1 MPAVSSGARPN
12 SAPAADARPARPPV
26 TDRSAVQRRQGEGL
40 PGSAPDQDRDPRRQ
54 SSPSLY
60 VPGPGQDSEGFVMGR
75 NCDSCGAPY
84 FTRSPLSRYCSPR
97 CAKRAQRTG
106 LARSAQGAAMIAEPP
121 AVTQEVE
128 AAVRATLED
137 AGRLSTPLGQVAL
150 ALARRLDSPSGDTG
164 AGLAALAKQL
174 AATLAAV
181 TADVRPADDLLD
193 ELRAR
198 RDRKLGRPEERR

>member
-1 MPAVSSGARPN
+1 MERA
-12 SAPAADARPARPPV
+12 
-26 TDRSAVQRRQGEGL
+26 
-40 PGSAPDQDRDPRRQ
+40 
-54 SSPSLY
+54 
-60 VPGPGQDSEGFVMGR
+60 
-75 NCDSCGAPY
+75 CDSCKAPY
-84 FTRSPLSRYCSPR
+84 FARSPLSRYCSPR

-121 AVTQEVE
+121 AATQEVE

-164 AGLAALAKQL
+164 AGLASLAKQL

-181 TADVRPADDLLD
+181 TVDVRPADDLLSD
-193 ELRAR
+193 LRAR
-198 RDRKLGRPEERR
+198 RDRKLGHLEERS

>member
-1 MPAVSSGARPN
+1 MERACDCCR
-12 SAPAADARPARPPV
+12 
-26 TDRSAVQRRQGEGL
+26 T
-40 PGSAPDQDRDPRRQ
+40 
-54 SSPSLY
+54 LY
-60 VPGPGQDSEGFVMGR
+60 TP
-75 NCDSCGAPY
+75 
-84 FTRSPLSRYCSPR
+84 RSPLSRYCGSR

-174 AATLAAV
+174 AATMAAV

-198 RDRKLGRPEERR
+198 RDRKLGRREERS

>member
-1 MPAVSSGARPN
+1 
-12 SAPAADARPARPPV
+12 
-26 TDRSAVQRRQGEGL
+26 
-40 PGSAPDQDRDPRRQ
+40 
-54 SSPSLY
+54 
-60 VPGPGQDSEGFVMGR
+60 
-75 NCDSCGAPY
+75 
-84 FTRSPLSRYCSPR
+84 
-97 CAKRAQRTG
+97 
-106 LARSAQGAAMIAEPP
+106 MIAEPP

-193 ELRAR
+193 ELRIR
-198 RDRKLGRPEERR
+198 RDRKLGRSEERS

>member
-1 MPAVSSGARPN
+1 MERACDCCR
-12 SAPAADARPARPPV
+12 
-26 TDRSAVQRRQGEGL
+26 T
-40 PGSAPDQDRDPRRQ
+40 
-54 SSPSLY
+54 LY
-60 VPGPGQDSEGFVMGR
+60 TP
-75 NCDSCGAPY
+75 
-84 FTRSPLSRYCSPR
+84 RSPLSRYCGSR

-121 AVTQEVE
+121 AVTQDVE
-128 AAVRATLED
+128 AAVRLAMED

-174 AATLAAV
+174 VATLAAA
-181 TADVRPADDLLD
+181 TADVPPADDLLN

-198 RDRKLGRPEERR
+198 RDRKLGHPGGRS

>member
-1 MPAVSSGARPN
+1 MERACDCCR
-12 SAPAADARPARPPV
+12 
-26 TDRSAVQRRQGEGL
+26 T
-40 PGSAPDQDRDPRRQ
+40 
-54 SSPSLY
+54 LY
-60 VPGPGQDSEGFVMGR
+60 TP
-75 NCDSCGAPY
+75 
-84 FTRSPLSRYCSPR
+84 RSPLSRYCGSR

-164 AGLAALAKQL
+164 AGLASLAKQL
-174 AATLAAV
+174 AATLAAA
-181 TADVRPADDLLD
+181 TADARPAGDLLTD
-193 ELRAR
+193 LRAR
-198 RDRKLGRPEERR
+198 RDRKLGHPEGRS

>member
-1 MPAVSSGARPN
+1 
-12 SAPAADARPARPPV
+12 
-26 TDRSAVQRRQGEGL
+26 
-40 PGSAPDQDRDPRRQ
+40 
-54 SSPSLY
+54 
-60 VPGPGQDSEGFVMGR
+60 
-75 NCDSCGAPY
+75 
-84 FTRSPLSRYCSPR
+84 
-97 CAKRAQRTG
+97 
-106 LARSAQGAAMIAEPP
+106 MIAEPP
-121 AVTQEVE
+121 AATQEVE
-128 AAVRATLED
+128 AAVRLALED

-198 RDRKLGRPEERR
+198 RDRKLGRPGGRS

>member
-1 MPAVSSGARPN
+1 MERA
-12 SAPAADARPARPPV
+12 
-26 TDRSAVQRRQGEGL
+26 
-40 PGSAPDQDRDPRRQ
+40 
-54 SSPSLY
+54 
-60 VPGPGQDSEGFVMGR
+60 
-75 NCDSCGAPY
+75 CDSCGAPY
-84 FTRSPLSRYCSPR
+84 SAKSPLSRYCSPR

-128 AAVRATLED
+128 TAVRLALED

-164 AGLAALAKQL
+164 AGLASLAKQL
-174 AATLAAV
+174 AATLAAA
-181 TADVRPADDLLD
+181 TADARPTGDLLD

-198 RDRKLGRPEERR
+198 RDRKLGRPGGRS

>member
-1 MPAVSSGARPN
+1 M
-12 SAPAADARPARPPV
+12 
-26 TDRSAVQRRQGEGL
+26 E
-40 PGSAPDQDRDPRRQ
+40 RD
-54 SSPSLY
+54 
-60 VPGPGQDSEGFVMGR
+60 
-75 NCDSCGAPY
+75 CDSCGAPY
-84 FTRSPLSRYCSPR
+84 FARSPLSRYCSPR

-150 ALARRLDSPSGDTG
+150 ALAHRMDAPGGDTG

-174 AATLAAV
+174 AVTLAAV